1 MTTAALGTLGCKVN
15 QCETAYLGERL
26 RGAGYRIV
34 PFSRRADI
42 YCLNTCAVT
51 ARAATE
57 SRQLI
62 RRALRQNPGAR
73 VVVTGCYAQV
83 APAEIACIPGVS
95 LILGSS
101 EKLALLEYLAN
112 PVRAAAPTI
121 RAGDPW
127 ATGVPQPLVLS
138 AFAGR
143 TRAFLKIQDGCDARC
158 SYCIV
163 PHARGRSRS
172 IPAAPVLD
180 QVERFLAGGFQ
191 EIVLAGIHLGQ
202 WGHDLEPA
210 RDLISLIAD
219 IFERYPP
226 PRLRLSSLEPGEI
239 TGELLDRMASEP
251 RLCPHLHVPL
261 QSGDAAILGR
271 MNRTYHPLF
280 YRDLVCDAVTRVP
293 GLAVGADVLVG
304 FPGETEACFF
314 NTYRLLESL
323 PLAYLH
329 VFPFSPRPG
338 TPAAVMKG
346 RVPLPV
352 IRTRS
357 ALLRQLDR
365 AKRLAFMG
373 RFVGTVRPVLL
384 EGRSAANGGRLGF
397 SDNYIPV
404 LATSG
409 DIGENRLIL
418 ARFEKIEG
426 TRVLATPLAGD

>member
-1 MTTAALGTLGCKVN
+1 MTTAALVTLGCKVN
-15 QCETAYLGERL
+15 QCETAYLEERL
-26 RGAGYRIV
+26 RGAGYGIV
-34 PFSRRADI
+34 PFSGRADI

-51 ARAATE
+51 ARAAME

-62 RRALRQNPGAR
+62 RRALRQNPEAR
-73 VVVTGCYAQV
+73 VVVTGCYAQM
-83 APAEIACIPGVS
+83 APAEIAAVPGVS
-95 LILGSS
+95 LILGST
-101 EKLALLEYLAN
+101 EKLALLEYLAD
-112 PVRAAAPTI
+112 PVNAATPTI
-121 RAGDPW
+121 RVGDPC
-127 ATGVPQPLVLS
+127 ATGIPQPLVLS

-143 TRAFLKIQDGCDARC
+143 TRAFLKIQDGCDASC

-172 IPAAPVLD
+172 IPAAPVLE

-191 EIVLAGIHLGQ
+191 EIVLTGIHLGQ
-202 WGHDLEPA
+202 WGQDLEPPWH
-210 RDLISLIAD
+210 LISLIGD
-219 IFERYPP
+219 IFERCAP

-239 TGELLDRMASEP
+239 AADLLDRMASEP

-271 MNRTYHPLF
+271 MNRTYHPQF
-280 YRDLVCDAVTRVP
+280 YRDLVRDAVARIP

-304 FPGETEACFF
+304 FPGETEACFL

-346 RVPLPV
+346 RVPPPV
-352 IRTRS
+352 VRTHS

-373 RFVGTVRPVLL
+373 CFVGTVRPVLL
-384 EGRSAANGGRLGF
+384 EGRSAADGGRLGY

-404 LATSG
+404 LVRSD
-409 DIGENRLIL
+409 DIGENRLFL
-418 ARFEKIEG
+418 ARFEEIQG
-426 TRVLATPLAGD
+426 TRLVATPLASY

>member
-1 MTTAALGTLGCKVN
+1 MTAALATLGCKVN
-15 QCETAYLGERL
+15 QCETACLEERL

-34 PFSRRADI
+34 PFFSRADL
-42 YCLNTCAVT
+42 YCVNTCAVT
-51 ARAATE
+51 ARAAGE

-62 RRALRQNPGAR
+62 RRARRQNPEAR
-73 VVVTGCYAQV
+73 VVVTGCYAQI
-83 APAEIACIPGVS
+83 APAEVACIPGLS
-95 LILGSS
+95 LILGST
-101 EKLALLEYLAN
+101 EKLALLDHLAG
-112 PVRAAAPTI
+112 PVSAAAPTVRVGEPRTI
-121 RAGDPW
+121 GI
-127 ATGVPQPLVLS
+127 PQSLALS

-143 TRAFLKIQDGCDARC
+143 TRAFLKIQDGCDAFC

-172 IPAAPVLD
+172 IPAVPVLE
-180 QVERFLAGGFQ
+180 QVKRFLAGGFQ
-191 EIVLAGIHLGQ
+191 EIVLTGIHLGQ
-202 WGHDLEPA
+202 WG
-210 RDLISLIAD
+210 RDLGPPWHLTSLIGD
-219 IFERYPP
+219 IFAQCPP

-239 TGELLDRMASEP
+239 SGDLLDRMASEP

-261 QSGDAAILGR
+261 QSGDAAILGQ

-280 YRDLVCDAVTRVP
+280 YRDLVHDAVTRIP
-293 GLAVGADVLVG
+293 GIAVGADVLIG
-304 FPGETEACFF
+304 FPGETDASFL

-338 TPAAVMKG
+338 TPAALMEG
-346 RVPLPV
+346 RVPPPV

-357 ALLRQLDR
+357 ARLRQLDR

-373 RFVGTVRPVLL
+373 RFLGRARPVLL
-384 EGRSAANGGRLGF
+384 ESRRPAGGGRLGF

-404 LATSG
+404 LVKSG
-409 DIGENRLIL
+409 DIGENRLLL

-426 TRVLATPLAGD
+426 TRVVATPLAGC